1 MNNEIQRKF
10 DYRGAVITIEVTGD
24 GEQISAHADV
34 HRGGEFAGRVALTT
48 SQAEREII
56 FDKLDCKAKKL
67 VDGQQTGCDDSQR
80 PLAPLSIA
88 AHGHH
93 RPHSLMD

>member
-1 MNNEIQRKF
+1 MNHQIQRKF
-10 DYRGAVITIEVTGD
+10 DYRGAVITIEVTGE

-48 SQAEREII
+48 SQAERKII

-67 VDGQQTGCDDSQR
+67 VDGLLVANKRDATT
-80 PLAPLSIA
+80 A
-88 AHGHH
+88 ASGHW
-93 RPHSLMD
+93 LQ

>member
-1 MNNEIQRKF
+1 VQLSREINMNNEIQRKF
-10 DYRGAVITIEVTGD
+10 DYRGAVITIEVTGN

-48 SQAEREII
+48 SQAERQII

-67 VDGQQTGCDDSQR
+67 VDGLLVANKRDVTTAS
-80 PLAPLSIA
+80 
-88 AHGHH
+88 GHW
-93 RPHSLMD
+93 LQ

>member
-1 MNNEIQRKF
+1 MSKEIQRKF

-56 FDKLDCKAKKL
+56 LDKLDCKAKKL
-67 VDGQQTGCDDSQR
+67 VDGLLVANKRDATTAS
-80 PLAPLSIA
+80 
-88 AHGHH
+88 GHW
-93 RPHSLMD
+93 LQ